1 MVAGNGDGVE
11 LGHVLGRVFED
22 VGDNPHGEFGRVD
35 VGVAHHE
42 LLEDVVLYRAGH
54 LVETDALFEPRDDV
68 EGQYREHGAVHR
80 HRYGHLVERNAVEEH
95 FHVLHGAYRNARLA
109 HVAHHARMVGVVAAV
124 GGEVE
129 RHRKTLL
136 PRCEVAAV
144 EGVALFGGR
153 EAGVLTDGPRTH
165 HVHRAVRAAQERGD
179 AGRIVEVFEPFEVLF
194 RIGALDGY
202 LFGGHPHAFAV
213 AALSGVAALG
223 GPAFVCHF

>member
-1 MVAGNGDGVE
+1 MSS
-11 LGHVLGRVFED
+11 
-22 VGDNPHGEFGRVD
+22 
-35 VGVAHHE
+35 
-42 LLEDVVLYRAGH
+42 
-54 LVETDALFEPRDDV
+54 T
-68 EGQYREHGAVHR
+68 EHI
-80 HRYGHLVERNAVEEH
+80 E
-95 FHVLHGAYRNARLA
+95 NARLA

-223 GPAFVCHF
+223 GPASYVISENFALIVLSCVTPC